1 MEHKMKWL
9 LFGGAVL
16 LVLGLFVLGSRM
28 MPTLKNQSA
37 INQIK
42 EAAVSQAESVKQKKA
57 DLKNANLKHIYL
69 AGGCFWGVEEY
80 FSRVDG
86 VVDAVSGYANGTS
99 ETTKY
104 ELISTDPELTMKT
117 SADMMKEKWYQ
128 DAIHKGVMPI
138 LTPARRTVSHT
149 TDEKWVISI
158 MQEVVDKDGK
168 NLGVVRLDIGYK
180 TLEAYLDQL
189 QLGKEGFTFIVDSN
203 HDFVYHPKKTV
214 YSSATEMRAMAPY
227 IAAKNGYVKSK
238 QAYVSQYQ
246 IPHSD

>member
-16 LVLGLFVLGSRM
+16 LVLGLFVPGSRM
-28 MPTLKNQSA
+28 MPTIKNQSA

-104 ELISTDPELTMKT
+104 ELIS
-117 SADMMKEKWYQ
+117 
-128 DAIHKGVMPI
+128 
-138 LTPARRTVSHT
+138 
-149 TDEKWVISI
+149 
-158 MQEVVDKDGK
+158 
-168 NLGVVRLDIGYK
+168 
-180 TLEAYLDQL
+180 
-189 QLGKEGFTFIVDSN
+189 
-203 HDFVYHPKKTV
+203 
-214 YSSATEMRAMAPY
+214 
-227 IAAKNGYVKSK
+227 
-238 QAYVSQYQ
+238 
-246 IPHSD
+246 